1 MLKNFFLLL
10 LFSNVL
16 IHSAIAQSTVSCNI
30 DESGTD
36 DYSFQLFNCNY
47 SQSQI
52 DTERIGFQFSTNL
65 GTLII
70 LKAQS
75 GAEVIMPNPEQ
86 VNALVKTS
94 WILEKAE
101 RFNDVMELTLYNKET
116 GKTVKID
123 VSLAIN

>member
-1 MLKNFFLLL
+1 MLKTLLML
-10 LFSNVL
+10 LFFCNVF
-16 IHSAIAQSTVSCNI
+16 INSAIAQSSAISCQI

-36 DYSFQLFNCNY
+36 DYSFHLFNCNY
-47 SQSQI
+47 SRSAI

-75 GAEVIMPNPEQ
+75 GAEVIMPNPDR
-86 VNALVKTS
+86 VNTLVKTS

-101 RFNDVMELTLYNKET
+101 RFNNMMELTLYNQET

-123 VSLAIN
+123 VSF